1 LNIIGIR
8 KESKYPTE
16 TRAPLT
22 PQQVK
27 DLIQHH
33 NNITVIVE
41 PCDKRFFKNDQYFEA
56 GALISDDLSKCNIIF
71 GIKEVPISDL
81 IPNKAYCIFSHTVKG
96 QSYNMSMLKRILELN
111 ITLIDY
117 ELIKNEKGKRLIFFG
132 NYAGKAGMINSL
144 WALGKRLAGEGIK
157 NPFKEISQA
166 NKYDSLDH
174 ARMAVKKVG
183 DEIQRSGLS
192 QQLVPFVC
200 GFTGYGNVSKG
211 AQLIFDL
218 LPVRKISVKEFFD
231 FIEAGNFSDKTL
243 YKIEFAKPDMYENK
257 TAGGFHLEEFRN
269 HPDRYT
275 TRIEKF
281 IPYLIMLINGIYWQ
295 PKNPRLLTKAF
306 FKSLYSSESKP
317 RLRVIGDITCDVN
330 GSIEITVKTTNS
342 RNPVYVYEPLT
353 NSVIEGWEGAGPV
366 VMAVD
371 KLPSEI
377 PYESSLDFGRTLLP
391 FVPELAKVDFSLPVE
406 KLRLPWQFRNA
417 VITHK
422 GKLTPQYGYLKSH
435 LSQLV

>member
-1 LNIIGIR
+1 MR

-27 DLIQHH
+27 DLIQH
-33 NNITVIVE
+33 NNMTVIVE
-41 PCDKRFFKNDQYFEA
+41 PCDKRFFKNDQYLKA
-56 GALISDDLSKCNIIF
+56 GALISNDLSKCDIIF

-117 ELIKNEKGKRLIFFG
+117 ELVKNEKGKRLIFFG
-132 NYAGKAGMINSL
+132 NYAGNAGMINSL
-144 WALGKRLAGEGIK
+144 WALGRRLAWEGMK
-157 NPFKEISQA
+157 NPFEEISQA

-183 DEIQRSGLS
+183 DGVQKFGLP
-192 QQLVPFVC
+192 QHLVPFIC
-200 GFTGYGNVSKG
+200 GFTGYGHVSKG
-211 AQLIFDL
+211 AQSIFDL
-218 LPVRKISVKEFFD
+218 LPVRKISAKEFFN
-231 FIEAGNFSDKTL
+231 FVEAGNFSNKTL
-243 YKIEFAKPDMYENK
+243 YKIEFSKPDMYENK
-257 TAGGFHLEEFRN
+257 RAGGFSLEEFKN

-281 IPYLIMLINGIYWQ
+281 IPYLIMLINGIYWHA
-295 PKNPRLLTKAF
+295 KTPRLLTKAF
-306 FKSLYSSESKP
+306 FKSLYRSRSKP
-317 RLRVIGDITCDVN
+317 RLRVIGDITCDID
-330 GSIEITVKTTNS
+330 GSIEVTVKATNS

-353 NSVIEGWEGAGPV
+353 NLVIDGWEGAGPV

-391 FVPELAKVDFSLPVE
+391 FVPELAKINFNLPVE
-406 KLRLPWQFRNA
+406 ELQLPWQFKNA
-417 VITHK
+417 VITHQ
-422 GKLTPQYGYLKSH
+422 GKLLPQYEYLKSH
-435 LSQLV
+435 LG